1 MTDLTPVEA
10 ELLEAVLDPRI
21 PAEQV
26 PATPEQ
32 RAAWAGR
39 ATQDLRAFTVDRV
52 IEWGQTVTT
61 QGEILAS
68 FASHADEELED
79 VTVVER
85 AADRLTLQWRR
96 EVAHFELR
104 AGLAGCA
111 ALAAR
116 DEPRMLLS
124 DLDRASDGFIETFA
138 GDPGM
143 RNGLIVQDLHRLEKL
158 GAARASVFVY
168 FEWFLRDV
176 YGVKVLNTGEFTQRL
191 IALGVISLGMG

>member
-1 MTDLTPVEA
+1 MTDLSGSEA
-10 ELLEAVLDPRI
+10 ELLEAILDPRI
-21 PAEQV
+21 PADLV
-26 PATPEQ
+26 AASAEQ

-39 ATQDLRAFTVDRV
+39 SKEDVRPFTTGRV

-61 QGEILAS
+61 QGEILAA
-68 FASHADEELED
+68 FARHADEELED

-85 AADRLTLQWRR
+85 EAGRLTLQWRR

-111 ALAAR
+111 ALASR

-124 DLDRASDGFIETFA
+124 DLDRASDGFIEAFA
-138 GDPGM
+138 GDPVM

-158 GAARASVFVY
+158 GTARASVFVH

-176 YGVKVLNTGEFTQRL
+176 YGVKLLNTGEFTQRL

>member
-1 MTDLTPVEA
+1 MTDLSASEA
-10 ELLEAVLDPRI
+10 ELLEAMLDARI
-21 PAEQV
+21 PAERV
-26 PATPEQ
+26 PASAEQ

-39 ATQDLRAFTVDRV
+39 SKEDLRPFTTARV
-52 IEWGQTVTT
+52 IEWGQTTTT
-61 QGEILAS
+61 QGEILAA
-68 FASHADEELED
+68 FARHADEELED

-85 AADRLTLQWRR
+85 DADRLTLRWRR

-111 ALAAR
+111 ALASR

-124 DLDRASDGFIETFA
+124 DLDRATDGFIEAFA
-138 GDPGM
+138 GDPVM

-158 GAARASVFVY
+158 GTARASVFVH

-176 YGVKVLNTGEFTQRL
+176 YGVKLLNTGEFTQRL

>member
-1 MTDLTPVEA
+1 VTDLNPVEA

-32 RAAWAGR
+32 RASWAGR
-39 ATQDLRAFTVDRV
+39 SQQDLRSFTIDRV
-52 IEWGQTVTT
+52 IEWGQTATT
-61 QGEILAS
+61 QGEILAG
-68 FASHADEELED
+68 FATHADEELDD
-79 VTVVER
+79 VTVIER
-85 AADRLTLQWRR
+85 EADRLTLRWRR

-124 DLDRASDGFIETFA
+124 NLDLASDGFIETFA
-138 GDPGM
+138 GDPVM
-143 RNGLIVQDLHRLEKL
+143 RNGLVVQDLNRLEKL
-158 GAARASVFVY
+158 GTARASVFVH

-176 YGVKVLNTGEFTQRL
+176 YGVKLLNTGEFTQRL

>member
-1 MTDLTPVEA
+1 VTDLTPIEA

-21 PAEQV
+21 PAKAV
-26 PATPEQ
+26 PATAEQ
-32 RAAWAGR
+32 RAAWASR
-39 ATQDLRAFTVDRV
+39 SKQDLRPFTIDRA
-52 IEWGQTVTT
+52 IEWGQTATT
-61 QGEILAS
+61 QGEILAA
-68 FASHADEELED
+68 FATHADEELDD

-85 AADRLTLQWRR
+85 DIDRLTLQWRR
-96 EVAHFELR
+96 EVAHIELR
-104 AGLAGCA
+104 AGLVGCT

-138 GDPGM
+138 GDPVM

-158 GAARASVFVY
+158 GTARASVFVH

-176 YGVKVLNTGEFTQRL
+176 YGVKLLNTGEFTQRL